1 MKSSSTHT
9 FFHCRDF
16 LGETVQTRIF
26 SNSCMQFRLF
36 ASIINIRTNDFKHFT
51 LSMLAGL
58 LMWSII
64 LILTLTFSSQI
75 DVFNNS
81 FRAIKAV
88 YSRPFSGLVT
98 PRCIFF
104 NLFIQHVTH
113 TCICQDTRIA
123 ILFVL
128 QHQKF
133 TKPSVIFFNCGSQVC
148 KLLWVPYVL
157 KQEAERVP
165 ALPPVVRAVIP
176 TESR

>member
-88 YSRPFSGLVT
+88 YFFWASYT
-98 PRCIFF
+98 EMHFF